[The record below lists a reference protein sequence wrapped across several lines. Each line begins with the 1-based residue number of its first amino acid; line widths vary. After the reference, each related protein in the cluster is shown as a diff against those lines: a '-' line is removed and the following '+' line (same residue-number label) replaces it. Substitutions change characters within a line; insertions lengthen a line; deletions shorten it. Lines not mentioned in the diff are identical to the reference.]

1 MSKPL
6 SSELSDHITIG
17 VDIIEFSRFHRPIFN
32 RKSFLNLCFTP
43 AEQQYCLSKSNPAQ
57 HFAARF
63 AGKEA
68 GIKAL
73 SGLNLYLERNKIEIL
88 NHENGR
94 PYLTFHTD
102 NPEILTLKSDISLSH
117 SDTSAIAFDILYS
130 EGK

>member
-1 MSKPL
+1 M
-6 SSELSDHITIG
+6 IFVG
-17 VDIIEFSRFHRPIFN
+17 VDIESITRFKDNKTRV
-32 RKSFLNLCFTP
+32 KSFQNLCFTS

-68 GIKAL
+68 VIKAL
-73 SGLNLYLERNKIEIL
+73 SGMNLYLERNKIEIL

-94 PYLTFHTD
+94 PYLVFHTE
-102 NPEILTLKSDISLSH
+102 NPEILKLKSDISLSH
-117 SDTSAIAFDILYS
+117 SDTSAIAFVILYS

>member
-1 MSKPL
+1 M
-6 SSELSDHITIG
+6 TIHNQIFTG
-17 VDIIEFSRFHRPIFN
+17 IDIESIVRFTSPNLMRET
-32 RKSFLNLCFTP
+32 FLNLCFTS

-68 GIKAL
+68 VIKAL
-73 SGLNLYLERNKIEIL
+73 SGMNLYLERNKIEIL

-94 PYLTFHTD
+94 PYLVFHTE
-102 NPEILTLKSDISLSH
+102 NPEILKLKSDISLSH
-117 SDTSAIAFDILYS
+117 SDTSAIAFVILYS